1 MARERDMKK
10 QTEWSRAYNEKSY
23 DRLYPFVP
31 KGRKAE
37 IQAAAEEQG
46 ETLNEFIVQAIEERM
61 SRLQD
66 EKRRAEAAKPFVAP
80 EGEFC
85 PKGCKKR
92 GTQIRGPQAAKY
104 ETPLS
109 AGVPWCYQYFT
120 ELEWKDK
127 EAGICFKCKRCKENS
142 GGGNQQ

>member
-46 ETLNEFIVQAIEERM
+46 ETLNEFIVKAIEERM
-61 SRLQD
+61 LRLQ
-66 EKRRAEAAKPFVAP
+66 KAKPFVAS

-85 PKGCKKR
+85 TKDCKKR
-92 GTQIRGPQAAKY
+92 GAQIRGPQAASC
-104 ETPLS
+104 EAFLS
-109 AGVPWCYQYFT
+109 DGAPWCYQYFT

-127 EAGICFKCKRCKENS
+127 ETGICFKCKRCKENS
-142 GGGNQQ
+142 IGGNQQ